1 MATVAENILQAQEES
16 QAIEGKRPANLSEEN
31 IFKTLEFF
39 DRYPNSEY
47 KTYDDAKQLLES
59 GIDPTVIDTIVTSF
73 GERKTADKRFIESG
87 GRDLNLMND
96 SLNKIILNTSEKDA
110 DLAKTLNFTNVK
122 DNYNS
127 IKEFLDD
134 DDVYKLRGVDPK
146 IGAPGEARLSFSF
159 AFQNQDTINQA
170 AHDAIVYTL
179 PKDKQELYTGL
190 NYKGPRIYV
199 NNEEFA
205 DGKKRLVYKVPKE
218 LGGDEKVKLFNEPGE
233 WAKDIVGY
241 TPQIVQ
247 LVADATVGAVM
258 APGGPNAVALGA
270 AGTQFA
276 TEYTRLLMGQLY
288 FNQNKN
294 MDPLSIEP
302 GGMIFE
308 AGRSAAITGGATR
321 VLFPIANLINRS
333 IRTAGATVGI
343 SQGNMS
349 RKIIGDFVDA
359 YKKGL
364 SKDESSDQFV
374 ERAREQLTKP
384 LDQGGAGM
392 TKDEAKIFVNKTF
405 AQNLEGNRI
414 TNLETIVKE
423 APKGRGMAGAD
434 QPLVSKELNQ
444 AAIEA
449 EKISLN
455 IQKKVISDITGVD
468 VSKISALDTGSDAF
482 KIAEL
487 IAKSDYRS
495 NLIRQTDF
503 TKKFL
508 TEWDNV
514 SKKYTL
520 KLQPEEKNFN
530 TVIQNFIDPVKTQN
544 FATAEKLRGTIN
556 ALTKDVKVSIP
567 RTNINKGFVSPSKI
581 FDESINGLNK
591 TINNSKILKVADNDL
606 QDLYASRNLLKN
618 LKIKLKTKN
627 ELSYLEVEDTLNNLE
642 FLKGKYPNLD
652 QVLTK
657 VETSLRAARSEVIK
671 KLPDDQQQLI
681 TKNLFEFT
689 KANSI
694 LRQDVLGKVINN
706 LKGVRGPVAKN
717 KALTAPDQFPVLFGN
732 SQEQLAALRYI
743 KSSATGGL
751 TKGRMDELKSIMLD
765 RFIRDV
771 TPVNRGGNG
780 VPVKKWLSQYEN
792 AYAQIFDPKEMTTF
806 NSVINARAAVEKI
819 VNRTLSMNQAAKN
832 VFPTLKNLDITNIT
846 PANIATAL
854 FDPKLKP
861 NQVKGFFSKIGPS
874 QANQVKSY
882 YLKTIFDN
890 VNSVSPLL
898 GRETLDGNKLLK
910 YLGDIKNEQVFVNV
924 FGDDALKNMK
934 TIAAS
939 LSFMQKTSR
948 YLGKEMTEAQQEKVR
963 TAAFQVVYGPLS
975 HQNVIMRNLIRLSNT
990 LDNKLGKEFL
1000 DYDLFVEK
1008 FKKTYAFK
1016 YAPALNDKK
1025 FLTQFKKFDGFDTYD
1040 AGLLQRFY
1048 TGTVAATGASQAQAY
1063 EGLEDAGLPESPITG
1078 VSEFITAAGQNI
1090 PYGEQVS
1097 TGLDKILKF
1106 LETSPETNEKKKT
1119 KEQLKKIKKEKE
1131 RQGD

>member
-1 MATVAENILQAQEES
+1 MATVQENILQAQKES
-16 QAIEGKRPANLSEEN
+16 EAIEGKRPANLSEEN

-39 DRYPNSEY
+39 DKYENSEY

-59 GIDPTVIDTIVTSF
+59 GIDPKVIGTIVDSF
-73 GERKTADKRFIESG
+73 GERKAADKRFIEEG

-96 SLNKIILNTSEKDA
+96 SLNKIILSTSEKDA

-127 IKEFLDD
+127 IKEFLDE
-134 DDVYKLRGVDPK
+134 DDVYKLRGIDSS
-146 IGAPGEARLSFSF
+146 IGAPGNARLSFSF
-159 AFQNQDTINQA
+159 SLQNPDTINRA

-218 LGGDEKVKLFNEPGE
+218 LGGDEKVRLFNEPGE
-233 WAKDIVGY
+233 WSKDVVGY
-241 TPQIVQ
+241 APQIVQ
-247 LVADATVGAVM
+247 LISDATVGALA
-258 APGGPNAVALGA
+258 APGGPNAVALGS

-294 MDPLSIEP
+294 LSQED
-302 GGMIFE
+302 MIKE
-308 AGRSAAITGGATR
+308 AAKSALITGAATR

-364 SKDESSDQFV
+364 NKDESTDQFID
-374 ERAREQLTKP
+374 RAREQLTKP
-384 LDQGGAGM
+384 LDQGGAGL
-392 TKDEAKIFVNKTF
+392 TDDEAKILVNKTF
-405 AQNLEGNRI
+405 SQNLPGTRI
-414 TNLETIVKE
+414 ANIETRVKTD
-423 APKGRGMAGAD
+423 PKGKGMVEE
-434 QPLVSKELNQ
+434 PLVSKELNQ
-444 AAIEA
+444 AAIDA
-449 EKISLN
+449 EKISLDV
-455 IQKKVISDITGVD
+455 QKKVISDITGVD

-520 KLQPEEKNFN
+520 KLNPEEKNFN
-530 TVIQNFIDPVKTQN
+530 TVIQSFIDPVKTQN
-544 FATAEKLRGTIN
+544 FAKAEKLRGTIN
-556 ALTKDVKVSIP
+556 ALTKDIKVSIP
-567 RTNINKGFVSPSKI
+567 RTNVNKGFVSPARI

-591 TINNSKILKVADNDL
+591 TINNSKVLKVADNDL
-606 QDLYASRNLLKN
+606 QDLYSARNLLKN

-627 ELSYLEVEDTLNNLE
+627 ELSYLEVEDTLSNLE

-671 KLPDDQQQLI
+671 KLPENQQKLI
-681 TKNLFEFT
+681 TKNLYEFT

-743 KSSATGGL
+743 KSSSTGGL
-751 TKGRMDELKSIMLD
+751 TKGKMDELKAIMLD

-771 TPVNRGGNG
+771 TPTNRGGNG
-780 VPVKKWLSQYEN
+780 VPLKKWLSQYEKS
-792 AYAQIFDPKEMTTF
+792 YAQIFDPKEMTNF
-806 NSVINARAAVEKI
+806 KSVINARAQVEKI
-819 VNRTLSMNQAAKN
+819 VNKTLSMNQAAKN
-832 VFPTLKNLDITNIT
+832 IFPTLKGLDITNIT
-846 PANIATAL
+846 PANISSAL
-854 FDPKLKP
+854 FDPNLKP
-861 NQVKGFFSKIGPS
+861 TQVKSFFNKIGIQ

-890 VNSVSPLL
+890 VNTVSPLL
-898 GRETLDGNKLLK
+898 GRETLDGGKLLK
-910 YLGDIKNEQVFVNV
+910 YLSNIKNEQVFVNV
-924 FGDDALKNMK
+924 FGDDALKNFK

-939 LSFMQKTSR
+939 LDFMQNTSK
-948 YLGKEMTEAQQEKVR
+948 YLGKEMTAAQQDKVR
-963 TAAFQVVYGPLS
+963 QAAFTTVYGPLS
-975 HQNVIMRNLIRLSNT
+975 HENVIFRNIKNLANM
-990 LDNKLGKEFL
+990 LDNSLGKELL

-1016 YAPALNDKK
+1016 YAPALNDEK
-1025 FLTQFKKFDGFDTYD
+1025 FLKVFNKFDGFDTYD
-1040 AGLLQRFY
+1040 AGPLQQLY
-1048 TGTVAATGASQAQAY
+1048 TGTLSTVGTAQAQSY
-1063 EGLEDAGLPESPITG
+1063 PGLEDAGLPESPLTG
-1078 VSEFITAAGQNI
+1078 VSELITETGEKI
-1090 PYGEQVS
+1090 PFKQEIS
-1097 TGLDKILKF
+1097 IGLDKLLNFFK
-1106 LETSPETNEKKKT
+1106 TSPETKEKKKT
-1119 KEQLKKIKKEKE
+1119 KEQLEKIRKEKE

>member
-233 WAKDIVGY
+233 WSKDIVGY
-241 TPQIVQ
+241 APQIVQ
-247 LVADATVGAVM
+247 LVADATVGAIA
-258 APGGPNAVALGA
+258 APGGPNAVALGS

-294 MDPLSIEP
+294 MSQDA
-302 GGMIFE
+302 MVKE
-308 AGRSAAITGGATR
+308 AAKSALITGAATR

-364 SKDESSDQFV
+364 NKDESIDQFID
-374 ERAREQLTKP
+374 RTREQLTKS
-384 LDQGGAGM
+384 LDEGGAGL
-392 TKDEAKIFVNKTF
+392 TDDEAKILINKTF
-405 AQNLEGNRI
+405 SQNLPGTRI
-414 TNLETIVKE
+414 SNLETSVKTD
-423 APKGRGMAGAD
+423 PKGRGMNK
-434 QPLVSKELNQ
+434 QPLVSKKLDQ
-444 AAIEA
+444 AAIDA
-449 EKISLN
+449 EKINLN
-455 IQKKVISDITGVD
+455 VQKKVISDITGVD

-556 ALTKDVKVSIP
+556 ALTKDIKVSIP

-671 KLPDDQQQLI
+671 KLPNDQQQLI

-780 VPVKKWLSQYEN
+780 VPLKKWLSQYEN

-861 NQVKGFFSKIGPS
+861 NQVKGFFSKIGPT

-898 GRETLDGNKLLK
+898 GRETLDGGKLLK
-910 YLGDIKNEQVFVNV
+910 YLSNIKNEQVFVNV
-924 FGDDALKNMK
+924 FGDDALKNFK
-934 TIAAS
+934 TVAAA
-939 LSFMQKTSR
+939 LDFMQRTSR
-948 YLGKEMTEAQQEKVR
+948 YLGKEMSGSQADKVR
-963 TAAFQVVYGPLS
+963 TSAFQIVYGPLS
-975 HQNVIMRNLIRLSNT
+975 HENVIVRRVTELANM

-1025 FLTQFKKFDGFDTYD
+1025 FLGQFKIFDGFNTYD
-1040 AGLLQRFY
+1040 AGPLQRFY
-1048 TGTVAATGASQAQAY
+1048 TGTIAATGAGQAQAY
-1063 EGLEDAGLPESPITG
+1063 EGLEDAGLPESPMTG
-1078 VSEFITAAGQNI
+1078 VSELITGAGEII
-1090 PYGEQVS
+1090 PYKEEMS
-1097 TGLDKILKF
+1097 IGLDKLLNFFK
-1106 LETSPETNEKKKT
+1106 TSPETKEKKRT

>member
-16 QAIEGKRPANLSEEN
+16 KTIEGKRPANLSEEN

-233 WAKDIVGY
+233 WSKDIVGY
-241 TPQIVQ
+241 APQIVQ

-258 APGGPNAVALGA
+258 APGGPNAVALGS

-276 TEYTRLLMGQLY
+276 TEYTRLLMGQMY

-294 MDPLSIEP
+294 MSQDE
-302 GGMIFE
+302 MIKE
-308 AGRSAAITGGATR
+308 AAKSAAVTGLGTR

-333 IRTAGATVGI
+333 IRTTGATVGLT
-343 SQGNMS
+343 SGNMS

-364 SKDESSDQFV
+364 NKDESVDQFID
-374 ERAREQLTKP
+374 RTREQLTKS
-384 LDQGGAGM
+384 LDEGGAGL
-392 TKDEAKIFVNKTF
+392 TDDEAKILINKTF
-405 AQNLEGNRI
+405 SQNLPGTRI
-414 TNLETIVKE
+414 SNLETSVKTD
-423 APKGRGMAGAD
+423 PKGRGMNV
-434 QPLVSKELNQ
+434 QPLVSKNLDQ
-444 AAIEA
+444 AAIDA
-449 EKISLN
+449 EKINLN
-455 IQKKVISDITGVD
+455 VQKKVISDITGVD

-556 ALTKDVKVSIP
+556 ALTKDIKVSIP

-581 FDESINGLNK
+581 FDESINVLNK

-606 QDLYASRNLLKN
+606 QDLYASKNLLKN

-642 FLKGKYPNLD
+642 FLKGKYPDLD

-694 LRQDVLGKVINN
+694 LRQDILGKVINN

-890 VNSVSPLL
+890 VNTVSPLL
-898 GRETLDGNKLLK
+898 GRETLDGGKLLK
-910 YLGDIKNEQVFVNV
+910 YLNNTQNEQVFVNV
-924 FGDDALKNMK
+924 FGIDTMKNMK
-934 TIAAS
+934 TIAAA
-939 LSFMQKTSR
+939 LNFMQNTSK
-948 YLGKEMTEAQQEKVR
+948 YIGKEMTEAQADKVR
-963 TAAFQVVYGPLS
+963 TAAFQTVYGPLS
-975 HQNVIMRNLIRLSNT
+975 HQNVIFRNLTRLANM

-1025 FLTQFKKFDGFDTYD
+1025 FLGQFKKFDGFDTYD
-1040 AGLLQRFY
+1040 AGPLQKFY
-1048 TGTVAATGASQAQAY
+1048 TGTIAATGAGQAQAY
-1063 EGLEDAGLPESPITG
+1063 DGLEDAGLPESPMTG
-1078 VSEFITAAGQNI
+1078 VSELITGAGEII
-1090 PYGEQVS
+1090 PYKEEMS
-1097 TGLDKILKF
+1097 IGLDKLLNFFK
-1106 LETSPETNEKKKT
+1106 TSPETIEKRKT

-1131 RQGD
+1131 QQGD

>member
-258 APGGPNAVALGA
+258 APGGPNAVALGS

-276 TEYTRLLMGQLY
+276 TEYTRLLMGQMY

-294 MDPLSIEP
+294 MSQDA
-302 GGMIFE
+302 MVKE
-308 AGRSAAITGGATR
+308 AAKSAAVTGLGTR

-333 IRTAGATVGI
+333 IRTTGATV
-343 SQGNMS
+343 SLTSGNMS

-364 SKDESSDQFV
+364 NKDESVDQFID
-374 ERAREQLTKP
+374 RTREQLTKS
-384 LDQGGAGM
+384 LDEGGAGM
-392 TKDEAKIFVNKTF
+392 TDDEAKILINKTF
-405 AQNLEGNRI
+405 SQNLPGTRI
-414 TNLETIVKE
+414 SNLETSVKTD
-423 APKGRGMAGAD
+423 PKGRGMNV
-434 QPLVSKELNQ
+434 QPLVSKNLDQ
-444 AAIEA
+444 AAIDA

-455 IQKKVISDITGVD
+455 VQKKVISDITGVD

-556 ALTKDVKVSIP
+556 ALTKDIKVSIP

-581 FDESINGLNK
+581 FDESINVLNK

-606 QDLYASRNLLKN
+606 QDLYASKNLLKN

-642 FLKGKYPNLD
+642 FLKGKYPDLD

-806 NSVINARAAVEKI
+806 NSVINARASVEKI

-890 VNSVSPLL
+890 VNTVSPLL
-898 GRETLDGNKLLK
+898 GRETLDGGKLLK
-910 YLGDIKNEQVFVNV
+910 YLNNTQNEQVFVNV
-924 FGDDALKNMK
+924 FGIDTMKNMK
-934 TIAAS
+934 TIAAA
-939 LSFMQKTSR
+939 LNFMQNTSK
-948 YLGKEMTEAQQEKVR
+948 YIGKEMTEAQADKVR
-963 TAAFQVVYGPLS
+963 TAAFQTVYGPLS
-975 HQNVIMRNLIRLSNT
+975 HQNVIFRNLTRLLNMF
-990 LDNKLGKEFL
+990 DNRLGKEFL

-1025 FLTQFKKFDGFDTYD
+1025 FLGQFKKFDGFDTYD
-1040 AGLLQRFY
+1040 AGPLQKFY
-1048 TGTVAATGASQAQAY
+1048 TGTIAATGAGQAQAY
-1063 EGLEDAGLPESPITG
+1063 DGLEDAGLPESPMTG
-1078 VSEFITAAGQNI
+1078 VSELITGAGEII
-1090 PYGEQVS
+1090 PYKEEMS
-1097 TGLDKILKF
+1097 IGLDKLLNFFK
-1106 LETSPETNEKKKT
+1106 TSPETIEKRKT

-1131 RQGD
+1131 QQGD

>member
-16 QAIEGKRPANLSEEN
+16 KAIEGKRPANLSEEN
-31 IFKTLEFF
+31 IFKTLDFF

-233 WAKDIVGY
+233 WSKDIVGY
-241 TPQIVQ
+241 APQIVQ

-258 APGGPNAVALGA
+258 APGGPNAVALGS

-276 TEYTRLLMGQLY
+276 TEYTRLLMGQMY

-294 MDPLSIEP
+294 MSQDE
-302 GGMIFE
+302 MIKE
-308 AGRSAAITGGATR
+308 AAKSAAVTGLGTR

-333 IRTAGATVGI
+333 IRTTGATVGLT
-343 SQGNMS
+343 SGNMS

-364 SKDESSDQFV
+364 NKDESVDQFID
-374 ERAREQLTKP
+374 RTREQLTKS
-384 LDQGGAGM
+384 LDEGGAGL
-392 TKDEAKIFVNKTF
+392 TDDEAKILINKTF
-405 AQNLEGNRI
+405 SQNLPGTRI
-414 TNLETIVKE
+414 SNLETSVKTD
-423 APKGRGMAGAD
+423 PKGRGMNV
-434 QPLVSKELNQ
+434 QPLVSKNLDQ
-444 AAIEA
+444 AAIDA
-449 EKISLN
+449 EKINLN
-455 IQKKVISDITGVD
+455 VQKKVISDITGVD

-556 ALTKDVKVSIP
+556 ALTKDIKVSIP

-581 FDESINGLNK
+581 FDESINVLNK

-606 QDLYASRNLLKN
+606 QDLYASKNLLKN

-642 FLKGKYPNLD
+642 FLKGKYPDLD

-694 LRQDVLGKVINN
+694 LRQDILGKVINN

-890 VNSVSPLL
+890 VNTVSPLL
-898 GRETLDGNKLLK
+898 GRETLDGGKLLK
-910 YLGDIKNEQVFVNV
+910 YLNNTQNEQVFVNV
-924 FGDDALKNMK
+924 FGIDTMKNMK
-934 TIAAS
+934 TIAAA
-939 LSFMQKTSR
+939 LNFMQNTSK
-948 YLGKEMTEAQQEKVR
+948 YIGKEMTEAQADKVR
-963 TAAFQVVYGPLS
+963 TAAFQTVYGPLS
-975 HQNVIMRNLIRLSNT
+975 HQNVIFRNLTRLANM

-1025 FLTQFKKFDGFDTYD
+1025 FLGQFKKFDGFDTYD
-1040 AGLLQRFY
+1040 AGPLQKFY
-1048 TGTVAATGASQAQAY
+1048 TGTIAATGAGQAQAY
-1063 EGLEDAGLPESPITG
+1063 DGLEDAGLPESPMTG
-1078 VSEFITAAGQNI
+1078 VSELITGAGEII
-1090 PYGEQVS
+1090 PYKEEMS
-1097 TGLDKILKF
+1097 IGLDKLLNFFK
-1106 LETSPETNEKKKT
+1106 TSPETIEKRKT

-1131 RQGD
+1131 QQGD

>member
-233 WAKDIVGY
+233 WSKDIVGY
-241 TPQIVQ
+241 APQIVQ

-258 APGGPNAVALGA
+258 APGGPNAVALGS

-276 TEYTRLLMGQLY
+276 TEYTRLLMGQMY

-294 MDPLSIEP
+294 MSQDA
-302 GGMIFE
+302 MVKE
-308 AGRSAAITGGATR
+308 AAKSALITGAATR

-333 IRTAGATVGI
+333 IRTTGATV
-343 SQGNMS
+343 SLTSGNMS

-364 SKDESSDQFV
+364 NKDESVDQFID
-374 ERAREQLTKP
+374 RTREQLTKS
-384 LDQGGAGM
+384 LDEGGAGM
-392 TKDEAKIFVNKTF
+392 TDDEAKILINKTF
-405 AQNLEGNRI
+405 AQNLDGTRLS
-414 TNLETIVKE
+414 NLETVVKE
-423 APKGRGMAGAD
+423 APKGKGMTGAE
-434 QPLVSKELNQ
+434 QPLVSKKLNQ
-444 AAIEA
+444 AAIDA

-455 IQKKVISDITGVD
+455 VQKKVISDITGVD

-567 RTNINKGFVSPSKI
+567 RTNVNKGFVSPSKI
-581 FDESINGLNK
+581 FDESINVLNK

-606 QDLYASRNLLKN
+606 QDLYASKNLLKN

-861 NQVKGFFSKIGPS
+861 NQVKGFFSKIGPT
-874 QANQVKSY
+874 QTNQVKSY

-898 GRETLDGNKLLK
+898 GRETLDGEKLLK
-910 YLGDIKNEQVFVNV
+910 YLSNIKNEQVFVNV
-924 FGDDALKNMK
+924 FGDDALKNFK
-934 TIAAS
+934 TVAAS
-939 LSFMQKTSR
+939 LDFMQRTSR
-948 YLGKEMTEAQQEKVR
+948 YLGKEMTTSQADKVR
-963 TAAFQVVYGPLS
+963 TSAFQIVYGPLS
-975 HQNVIMRNLIRLSNT
+975 HENVIVRRVTELANM

-1016 YAPALNDKK
+1016 YAPALNDEK
-1025 FLTQFKKFDGFDTYD
+1025 FLKVFKKFDGFDTYD
-1040 AGLLQRFY
+1040 AGPLQKFY
-1048 TGTVAATGASQAQAY
+1048 TGTIAATGAGQAQAY
-1063 EGLEDAGLPESPITG
+1063 EGLEDAGLPESPMTG
-1078 VSEFITAAGQNI
+1078 VSELITGAGENN
-1090 PYGEQVS
+1090 
-1097 TGLDKILKF
+1097 TL
-1106 LETSPETNEKKKT
+1106 
-1119 KEQLKKIKKEKE
+1119 
-1131 RQGD
+1131 

>member
-73 GERKTADKRFIESG
+73 GERKNADKRFIESG
-87 GRDLNLMND
+87 GRDFNLMND

-159 AFQNQDTINQA
+159 AFQNEDTINQA

-247 LVADATVGAVM
+247 LVADATVGAIA

-294 MDPLSIEP
+294 MSQTEMVNL
-302 GGMIFE
+302 
-308 AGRSAAITGGATR
+308 AAKSAAVTGLGTR

-333 IRTAGATVGI
+333 IRTTGATVGLT
-343 SQGNMS
+343 SGNMS

-364 SKDESSDQFV
+364 NKDESIDQFID
-374 ERAREQLTKP
+374 RTREQLTKS
-384 LDQGGAGM
+384 LDEGGAGL
-392 TKDEAKIFVNKTF
+392 TDDEAKILINKTF
-405 AQNLEGNRI
+405 SQNLPGTRI
-414 TNLETIVKE
+414 SNLETSVKTD
-423 APKGRGMAGAD
+423 PKGRGMNV
-434 QPLVSKELNQ
+434 QPLVSKKLDQ
-444 AAIEA
+444 AAIDA
-449 EKISLN
+449 EKINLN
-455 IQKKVISDITGVD
+455 VQKKVISDITGVD

-556 ALTKDVKVSIP
+556 ALTKDIKISIP
-567 RTNINKGFVSPSKI
+567 RTNINKGFVSPAKI

-606 QDLYASRNLLKN
+606 KDLYDARNLLKN
-618 LKIKLKTKN
+618 LKVKLKTKN
-627 ELSYLEVEDTLNNLE
+627 ELSYLEVEDTLSNLE

-671 KLPDDQQQLI
+671 KLPDNQQQLI

-780 VPVKKWLSQYEN
+780 VPLKKWLSQYEN

-832 VFPTLKNLDITNIT
+832 IFPTLKNLDITNIT

-861 NQVKGFFSKIGPS
+861 SQVKGFFNKIGPT

-975 HQNVIMRNLIRLSNT
+975 HQNVIMRNLIRLSNA

-1025 FLTQFKKFDGFDTYD
+1025 FLAQFKKFDGFDTYD
-1040 AGLLQRFY
+1040 AGPLQRFY
-1048 TGTVAATGASQAQAY
+1048 TGTVAATGASQAQSY
-1063 EGLEDAGLPESPITG
+1063 PGLEDAGLPESPLTA
-1078 VSEFITAAGQNI
+1078 VPEFITAAGENI
-1090 PYGEQVS
+1090 PYGKEVS

>member
-16 QAIEGKRPANLSEEN
+16 KTIEGKRPANLSEEN

-233 WAKDIVGY
+233 WSKDIVGY
-241 TPQIVQ
+241 APQIVQ

-258 APGGPNAVALGA
+258 APGGPNAVALGS

-276 TEYTRLLMGQLY
+276 TEYTRLLMGQMY

-294 MDPLSIEP
+294 MSQDA
-302 GGMIFE
+302 MVKE
-308 AGRSAAITGGATR
+308 AAKSAAVTGLGTR

-333 IRTAGATVGI
+333 IRTTGATVGLT
-343 SQGNMS
+343 SGNMS

-364 SKDESSDQFV
+364 NKDESVDQFID
-374 ERAREQLTKP
+374 RTREQLTKS
-384 LDQGGAGM
+384 LDEGGAGL
-392 TKDEAKIFVNKTF
+392 TDDEAKILINKTF
-405 AQNLEGNRI
+405 SQNLPGTRLS
-414 TNLETIVKE
+414 NLETSVKTD
-423 APKGRGMAGAD
+423 PKGRGMNV
-434 QPLVSKELNQ
+434 QPLVSKKLDQ
-444 AAIEA
+444 AAIDA
-449 EKISLN
+449 EKINLN
-455 IQKKVISDITGVD
+455 VQKKVISDITGVD

-556 ALTKDVKVSIP
+556 ALTKDIKVSIP

-581 FDESINGLNK
+581 FDESINVLNK

-606 QDLYASRNLLKN
+606 QDLYASKNLLKN

-642 FLKGKYPNLD
+642 FLKGKYPDLD

-890 VNSVSPLL
+890 VNTVSPLL
-898 GRETLDGNKLLK
+898 GRETLDGGKLLK
-910 YLGDIKNEQVFVNV
+910 YLNNTQNEQVFVNV
-924 FGDDALKNMK
+924 FGIDTMKNMK
-934 TIAAS
+934 TIAAA
-939 LSFMQKTSR
+939 LNFMQNTSK
-948 YLGKEMTEAQQEKVR
+948 YIGKEMTEAQADKVR
-963 TAAFQVVYGPLS
+963 TAAFQTVYGPLS
-975 HQNVIMRNLIRLSNT
+975 HQNVIFRNLTRLANM

-1025 FLTQFKKFDGFDTYD
+1025 FLGQFKKFDGFDTYD
-1040 AGLLQRFY
+1040 AGPLQKFY
-1048 TGTVAATGASQAQAY
+1048 TGTIAATGAGQAQAY
-1063 EGLEDAGLPESPITG
+1063 DGLEDAGLPESPMTG
-1078 VSEFITAAGQNI
+1078 VSELITGAGEII
-1090 PYGEQVS
+1090 PYKEEMS
-1097 TGLDKILKF
+1097 IGLDKLLNFFK
-1106 LETSPETNEKKKT
+1106 TSPETIEKRKT

-1131 RQGD
+1131 QQGD

>member
-16 QAIEGKRPANLSEEN
+16 KTIEGKRPANLSEEN

-73 GERKTADKRFIESG
+73 GERKTADKKFIESG

-247 LVADATVGAVM
+247 LVADATVGAIA

-276 TEYTRLLMGQLY
+276 TEYTRLLMGQMY

-294 MDPLSIEP
+294 MSQDA
-302 GGMIFE
+302 MVKE
-308 AGRSAAITGGATR
+308 AAKSAAVTGLGTR

-333 IRTAGATVGI
+333 IRTTGATVGLT
-343 SQGNMS
+343 SGNMS

-364 SKDESSDQFV
+364 NKDESVDQFID
-374 ERAREQLTKP
+374 RTREQLTKS
-384 LDQGGAGM
+384 LDEGGAGL
-392 TKDEAKIFVNKTF
+392 TDDEAKILINKTF
-405 AQNLEGNRI
+405 SQNLPGTRLS
-414 TNLETIVKE
+414 NLETSVKTD
-423 APKGRGMAGAD
+423 PKGRGMNV
-434 QPLVSKELNQ
+434 QPLVSKKLDQ
-444 AAIEA
+444 AAIDA
-449 EKISLN
+449 EKINLN
-455 IQKKVISDITGVD
+455 VQKKVISDITGVD

-487 IAKSDYRS
+487 IAKSNYRS
-495 NLIRQTDF
+495 NLIKQTDF

-556 ALTKDVKVSIP
+556 ALTKDIKVSIP

-618 LKIKLKTKN
+618 LKVKLKTKN

-642 FLKGKYPNLD
+642 FLKGKYPDLD

-717 KALTAPDQFPVLFGN
+717 KALTAPDQFSVLFGN

-751 TKGRMDELKSIMLD
+751 TKGRMDEMKSIMLD

-819 VNRTLSMNQAAKN
+819 VNKTLSMNQAAKN

-861 NQVKGFFSKIGPS
+861 NQVKSFFSKIGPS

-890 VNSVSPLL
+890 VNTVSPLL
-898 GRETLDGNKLLK
+898 GRETLDGGKLLK
-910 YLGDIKNEQVFVNV
+910 YLNNTQNEQVFVNV
-924 FGDDALKNMK
+924 FGIDTMKNMK
-934 TIAAS
+934 TIAAA
-939 LSFMQKTSR
+939 LNFMQNTSK
-948 YLGKEMTEAQQEKVR
+948 YIGKEMTEAQADKVR
-963 TAAFQVVYGPLS
+963 TAAFQTVYGPLS
-975 HQNVIMRNLIRLSNT
+975 HQNVIFRNLTRLANM
-990 LDNKLGKEFL
+990 LDNRLGKEFL

-1025 FLTQFKKFDGFDTYD
+1025 FLRQFKKFDGFNTYD
-1040 AGLLQRFY
+1040 AGPLQKIY
-1048 TGTVAATGASQAQAY
+1048 TGTIAATGAGQAQAY
-1063 EGLEDAGLPESPITG
+1063 EGLEDAGLPESPMTG
-1078 VSEFITAAGQNI
+1078 VSELITGAGEII
-1090 PYGEQVS
+1090 PYKEEMS
-1097 TGLDKILKF
+1097 IGLDKLLNFFK
-1106 LETSPETNEKKKT
+1106 TSPETIEKKKT

-1131 RQGD
+1131 QQGD

>member
-16 QAIEGKRPANLSEEN
+16 KTIEGKRPANLSEEN

-233 WAKDIVGY
+233 WSKDIVGY
-241 TPQIVQ
+241 APQIVQ

-258 APGGPNAVALGA
+258 APGGPNAVALGS

-276 TEYTRLLMGQLY
+276 TEYTRLLMGQMY

-294 MDPLSIEP
+294 MSQDE
-302 GGMIFE
+302 MIKE
-308 AGRSAAITGGATR
+308 AAKSAAVTGLGTR

-333 IRTAGATVGI
+333 IRTTGATVGLT
-343 SQGNMS
+343 SGNMS

-364 SKDESSDQFV
+364 NKDESVDQFID
-374 ERAREQLTKP
+374 RTREQLTKS
-384 LDQGGAGM
+384 LDEGGAGL
-392 TKDEAKIFVNKTF
+392 TDDEAKILINKTF
-405 AQNLEGNRI
+405 SQNLPGTRI
-414 TNLETIVKE
+414 SNLETSVKTD
-423 APKGRGMAGAD
+423 PKGRGMNV
-434 QPLVSKELNQ
+434 QPLVSKNLDQ
-444 AAIEA
+444 AAIDA
-449 EKISLN
+449 EKINLN
-455 IQKKVISDITGVD
+455 VQKKVISDITGVD

-556 ALTKDVKVSIP
+556 ALTKDIKVSIP

-581 FDESINGLNK
+581 FDESINVLNK

-606 QDLYASRNLLKN
+606 QDLYASKNLLKN

-642 FLKGKYPNLD
+642 FLKGKYPDLD

-694 LRQDVLGKVINN
+694 LRQDILGKVINN

-890 VNSVSPLL
+890 VNTVSPLL
-898 GRETLDGNKLLK
+898 GRETLDGGKLLK
-910 YLGDIKNEQVFVNV
+910 YLNNTQNEQVFVNV
-924 FGDDALKNMK
+924 FGIDTMKNMK
-934 TIAAS
+934 TIAAA
-939 LSFMQKTSR
+939 LNFMQNTSK
-948 YLGKEMTEAQQEKVR
+948 YIGKEMTEAQADKVR
-963 TAAFQVVYGPLS
+963 TAAFQTVYGPLS
-975 HQNVIMRNLIRLSNT
+975 HQNVIFRNLTRLANM

-1025 FLTQFKKFDGFDTYD
+1025 FLGQFKKFDGFDTYD
-1040 AGLLQRFY
+1040 AGPLQKFY
-1048 TGTVAATGASQAQAY
+1048 TGTIAATGAGQAQAY
-1063 EGLEDAGLPESPITG
+1063 DGLEDAGLPESPMTG
-1078 VSEFITAAGQNI
+1078 VSELITGAGEII
-1090 PYGEQVS
+1090 PYKEEMS
-1097 TGLDKILKF
+1097 IGLDKLLNFFK
-1106 LETSPETNEKKKT
+1106 TSPETIEKKKT

-1131 RQGD
+1131 QQGD

>member
-233 WAKDIVGY
+233 WSKDIVGY
-241 TPQIVQ
+241 APQIVQ

-258 APGGPNAVALGA
+258 APGGPNAVALGS

-276 TEYTRLLMGQLY
+276 TEYTRLLMGQMY

-294 MDPLSIEP
+294 MSQDA
-302 GGMIFE
+302 MVKE
-308 AGRSAAITGGATR
+308 AAKSAAVTGLGTR

-333 IRTAGATVGI
+333 IRTTGATV
-343 SQGNMS
+343 SLTSGNMS

-364 SKDESSDQFV
+364 NKDESIDQFIDKT
-374 ERAREQLTKP
+374 REQLTKS
-384 LDQGGAGM
+384 LDEGGAGL
-392 TKDEAKIFVNKTF
+392 TDDEAKILINKTF
-405 AQNLEGNRI
+405 SQNLPGTRI
-414 TNLETIVKE
+414 SNLETSVKTD
-423 APKGRGMAGAD
+423 PKGRGMNV
-434 QPLVSKELNQ
+434 QPLVSKKLDQ
-444 AAIEA
+444 AAIDA

-455 IQKKVISDITGVD
+455 VQKKVISDITGVD

-556 ALTKDVKVSIP
+556 ALTKDIKVSIP

-581 FDESINGLNK
+581 FDESINVLNK

-618 LKIKLKTKN
+618 LKVKLKTKN

-642 FLKGKYPNLD
+642 FLKGKYPDLD

-861 NQVKGFFSKIGPS
+861 NQVKGFFSKIGPT

-890 VNSVSPLL
+890 VNTVSPLL
-898 GRETLDGNKLLK
+898 GRETLDGGKLLK
-910 YLGDIKNEQVFVNV
+910 YLNNTQNEQVFVNV
-924 FGDDALKNMK
+924 FGIDTMKNMK
-934 TIAAS
+934 TIAAA
-939 LSFMQKTSR
+939 LNFMQNTSK
-948 YLGKEMTEAQQEKVR
+948 YIGKEMTEAQADKVR
-963 TAAFQVVYGPLS
+963 TAAFQTVYGPLS
-975 HQNVIMRNLIRLSNT
+975 HQNVIFRNLTRLANM

-1025 FLTQFKKFDGFDTYD
+1025 FLGQFKKFDGFDTYD
-1040 AGLLQRFY
+1040 AGPLQRFY
-1048 TGTVAATGASQAQAY
+1048 TGTIAATGAGQAQAY
-1063 EGLEDAGLPESPITG
+1063 EGLEDAGLPESPMTG
-1078 VSEFITAAGQNI
+1078 VSELITGAGEII
-1090 PYGEQVS
+1090 PYKEEMS
-1097 TGLDKILKF
+1097 IGLDKLLNFFK
-1106 LETSPETNEKKKT
+1106 TSPETIEKRKT

-1131 RQGD
+1131 QQGD

>member
-233 WAKDIVGY
+233 WSKDIVGY
-241 TPQIVQ
+241 APQIVQ

-258 APGGPNAVALGA
+258 APGGPNAVALGS

-276 TEYTRLLMGQLY
+276 TEYTRLLMGQMF

-294 MDPLSIEP
+294 MSQDA
-302 GGMIFE
+302 MVKE
-308 AGRSAAITGGATR
+308 AAKSAAVTGLGTR

-333 IRTAGATVGI
+333 IRTTGATV
-343 SQGNMS
+343 SLTSGNMS

-364 SKDESSDQFV
+364 NKDESIDQFIDKT
-374 ERAREQLTKP
+374 REQLTKS
-384 LDQGGAGM
+384 LDEGGAGL
-392 TKDEAKIFVNKTF
+392 TDDEAKILINKTF
-405 AQNLEGNRI
+405 SQNLPGTRI
-414 TNLETIVKE
+414 SNLETSVKTD
-423 APKGRGMAGAD
+423 PKGRGMNV
-434 QPLVSKELNQ
+434 QPLVSKKLDQ
-444 AAIEA
+444 AAIDA

-455 IQKKVISDITGVD
+455 VQKKVISDITGVD

-556 ALTKDVKVSIP
+556 ALTKDIKVSIP

-581 FDESINGLNK
+581 FDESINVLNK

-606 QDLYASRNLLKN
+606 QDLYASKNLLKN

-642 FLKGKYPNLD
+642 FLKGKYPDLD

-694 LRQDVLGKVINN
+694 LRQDILGKVINN

-861 NQVKGFFSKIGPS
+861 NQVKGFFSKIGPT

-890 VNSVSPLL
+890 VNTVSPLL
-898 GRETLDGNKLLK
+898 GRETLDGGKLLK
-910 YLGDIKNEQVFVNV
+910 YLNNTQNEQVFVNV
-924 FGDDALKNMK
+924 FGIDTMKNMK
-934 TIAAS
+934 TIAAA
-939 LSFMQKTSR
+939 LNFMQNTSK
-948 YLGKEMTEAQQEKVR
+948 YIGKEMTEAQADKVR
-963 TAAFQVVYGPLS
+963 TAAFQTVYGPLS
-975 HQNVIMRNLIRLSNT
+975 HQNVIFRNLTRLLNT
-990 LDNKLGKEFL
+990 FDNRLGKEFL

-1025 FLTQFKKFDGFDTYD
+1025 FLGQFKKFDGFDTYD
-1040 AGLLQRFY
+1040 AGPLQRFY
-1048 TGTVAATGASQAQAY
+1048 TGTIAATGAGQAQAY
-1063 EGLEDAGLPESPITG
+1063 EGLEDAGLPESPMTG
-1078 VSEFITAAGQNI
+1078 VSELITGAGEII
-1090 PYGEQVS
+1090 PYKEEMS
-1097 TGLDKILKF
+1097 IGLDKLLNFFK
-1106 LETSPETNEKKKT
+1106 TSPETIEKRKT

-1131 RQGD
+1131 QQGD

>member
-16 QAIEGKRPANLSEEN
+16 KTIEGKRPANLSEEN

-258 APGGPNAVALGA
+258 APGGPNAVALGS

-276 TEYTRLLMGQLY
+276 TEYTRLLMGQMY

-294 MDPLSIEP
+294 MSQDE
-302 GGMIFE
+302 MIKE
-308 AGRSAAITGGATR
+308 AAKSAAVTGLGTR

-333 IRTAGATVGI
+333 IRTTGATVGLT
-343 SQGNMS
+343 SGNMS

-364 SKDESSDQFV
+364 NKDESVDQFID
-374 ERAREQLTKP
+374 RTREQLTKS
-384 LDQGGAGM
+384 LDEGGAGL
-392 TKDEAKIFVNKTF
+392 TDDEAKILINKTF
-405 AQNLEGNRI
+405 SQNLPGTRI
-414 TNLETIVKE
+414 SNLETSVKTD
-423 APKGRGMAGAD
+423 PKGRGMNV
-434 QPLVSKELNQ
+434 QPLVSKNLDQ
-444 AAIEA
+444 AAIDA
-449 EKISLN
+449 EKINLN
-455 IQKKVISDITGVD
+455 VQKKVISDITGVD

-556 ALTKDVKVSIP
+556 ALTKDIKVSIP

-581 FDESINGLNK
+581 FDESINVLNK

-606 QDLYASRNLLKN
+606 QDLYASKNLLKN

-642 FLKGKYPNLD
+642 FLKGKYPDLD

-694 LRQDVLGKVINN
+694 LRQDILGKVINN

-890 VNSVSPLL
+890 VNTVSPLL
-898 GRETLDGNKLLK
+898 GRETLDGGKLLK
-910 YLGDIKNEQVFVNV
+910 YLNNTQNEQVFVNV
-924 FGDDALKNMK
+924 FGIDTMKNMK
-934 TIAAS
+934 TIAAA
-939 LSFMQKTSR
+939 LNFMQNTSK
-948 YLGKEMTEAQQEKVR
+948 YIGKEMTEAQADKVR
-963 TAAFQVVYGPLS
+963 TAAFQTVYGPLS
-975 HQNVIMRNLIRLSNT
+975 HQNVIFRNLTRLANM

-1025 FLTQFKKFDGFDTYD
+1025 FLGQFKKFDGFDTYD
-1040 AGLLQRFY
+1040 AGPLQKFY
-1048 TGTVAATGASQAQAY
+1048 TGTIAATGAGQAQAY
-1063 EGLEDAGLPESPITG
+1063 DGLEDAGLPESPMTG
-1078 VSEFITAAGQNI
+1078 VSELITGAGEII
-1090 PYGEQVS
+1090 PYKEEMS
-1097 TGLDKILKF
+1097 IGLDKLLNFFK
-1106 LETSPETNEKKKT
+1106 TSPETIEKRKT

-1131 RQGD
+1131 QQGD